1 MKIDIRSAEEKITSQ
16 NGEDGVLIYLHSLLQ
31 KKNNTF
37 VEIGC
42 ADGKENNSLNLV
54 KHGLSGI
61 AVDANW
67 NLAEQYAEFSRT
79 QLSAGQLSVR
89 CMRVTAK
96 NCQEIISW
104 VGLEPDIFSL
114 DIDSYDFFIFSRLL
128 ELGFRPSII
137 CVETNSFLGELPVT
151 VEYIENFSRYELHPN
166 FGLYFGASPNAWR
179 NLFLS
184 FGYISLGMESS
195 GTNMFFIKQ
204 DNIIGPE
211 YEVIESEDIHQ
222 VFFQKKYDEDGGS
235 LSQNLL
241 SSPNLLFLNTQSEAF
256 KERYKAVFID
266 IGHGN
271 SATFVTTFTKA
282 IYEDVAHKLVS
293 SFEEKWPRR
302 FELLALSEGCNVHC
316 PSARVKTGE
325 LAVTANGLQ
334 EFKKRHRFNPGANG
348 HFGKLYNYVFDCVK
362 WSHKVFA
369 VEVAAEYTD
378 AELLIYIDSDIY
390 TFATVPDDFLSSVL
404 PDSADIAFMPRRK
417 MYSEC
422 SFVVYR
428 LRNPYVR
435 QFIFEH
441 ADAYRSDRI
450 FQLPG
455 WTDCHIFDALVSA
468 YQAQARLTFHNI
480 NSGIP
485 DSMHPFING
494 PLGAFMD
501 HMKGARKETGKSYDS
516 DLVVDRSEAY
526 WRDQGFSQ

>member
-16 NGEDGVLIYLHSLLQ
+16 NGEDGVLMYLHSLLR
-31 KKNNTF
+31 KKNSTF

-42 ADGKENNSLNLV
+42 ADGKENNSLNLT
-54 KHGLSGI
+54 KNGLSGI

-67 NLAEQYAEFSRT
+67 NLAKQYADLSNS
-79 QLSAGQLSVR
+79 QMSAGQLVVH

-96 NCQEIISW
+96 NCAEIIGW
-104 VGLEPDIFSL
+104 AGLEPDIFSL
-114 DIDSYDFFIFSRLL
+114 DIDSYDFFILIRLL
-128 ELGFRPSII
+128 ELGFCPSII
-137 CVETNSFLGELPVT
+137 CVETNSFLGESPVT
-151 VEYIENFSRYELHPN
+151 VDYIENFSRYELQPN

-179 NLFLS
+179 NLFLAY
-184 FGYISLGMESS
+184 GYVSLGMESS
-195 GTNMFFIKQ
+195 GTNMFFIREN
-204 DNIIGPE
+204 NINEPQ
-211 YEVIESEDIHQ
+211 YDVIECGDIHQ
-222 VFFQKKYDEDGGS
+222 VFFQKKYDADGAT

-241 SSPNLLFLNTQSEAF
+241 STPNLSFLNTQSEAF
-256 KERYKAVFID
+256 NEKYNRIFAGSGKE
-266 IGHGN
+266 N
-271 SATFVTTFTKA
+271 SATFVTTFTKS

-293 SFEEKWPRR
+293 SFEERWPRR

-316 PSARVKTGE
+316 PSERVKTGD

-334 EFKKRHRFNPGANG
+334 KFKKRHRFNPGANG
-348 HFGKLYNYVFDCVK
+348 HFGSLYNYVFDCVK

-378 AELLIYIDSDIY
+378 AEILVYIDSDIY
-390 TFATVPDDFLSSVL
+390 TFEKVPDDFLSSLL
-404 PDSADIAFMPRRK
+404 PENTDIAFMPRK
-417 MYSEC
+417 EMYSEC
-422 SFVVYR
+422 SFVIYR

-441 ADAYRSDRI
+441 ADAYRSDRV
-450 FQLPG
+450 FHLSG

-468 YQAQARLTFHNI
+468 YQNQKLLQFHNI

-501 HMKGARKETGKSYDS
+501 HMKGARKEEGRSYDS

-526 WRDQGFSQ
+526 WRDQGLRQ